1 MTRRRG
7 LFVVLGAAVALLA
20 TAALVAASLAIGRI
34 ADGTGDASTDAPA
47 VVPPRSPASSAAP
60 AATAE
65 EVPPSGISTLA
76 DPTWISDTAG
86 WSGIPPRA
94 LAAYAGAA
102 IQTARTH
109 PTCGVGWNM
118 LAAIG
123 FVESEHGTI
132 GGSAIGGDGVARP
145 AIIGIALD
153 GSSTERISD
162 TDGGDLDG
170 DPRWDRAVGPM
181 QFLPSTWAVWGRD
194 GNGDGRAE
202 IHQIDD
208 AALAAAEYLC
218 AAGGDLT
225 SGEGWI
231 DAVTAYNRSVEY
243 NDRVAEAAAFYA
255 GGG

>member
-1 MTRRRG
+1 MTRHRG
-7 LFVVLGAAVALLA
+7 PLVVAVVVTTLA
-20 TAALVAASLAIGRI
+20 TAAVVAAGATIGRI
-34 ADGTGDASTDAPA
+34 VDGTDDASTGAP
-47 VVPPRSPASSAAP
+47 VVAPTRSTSDP
-60 AATAE
+60 AATRAE
-65 EVPPSGISTLA
+65 TSPFGISTLA
-76 DPTWISDTAG
+76 DPAWVAETAR
-86 WSGIPPRA
+86 WSGIPTRA

-102 IQTARTH
+102 IEAARTH
-109 PTCGVGWNM
+109 PECGIGWNM

-153 GSSTERISD
+153 GTSTERISD
-162 TDGGDLDG
+162 TDDGDLDG
-170 DPRWDRAVGPM
+170 DARWDRAVGPM